1 MGWVRRGG
9 MGTAGKEDSML
20 GKDWRVVSKV
30 RPGSEIGLKVAR
42 VSSAGGVWGEQ
53 FEAARRT
60 GDTREGDEKIAGEVV
75 GTDTWTWGGAFLNGN
90 KCSSNVTWRERYNL
104 PVWRSKHLKACWV
117 REYPRN
123 TRFRLW
129 LELVC
134 SVRNKPR
141 VTLATKGPQ
150 FVIVRGTTKERFKG
164 TCVREQRS
172 GETIDEIDCSG

>member
-1 MGWVRRGG
+1 MEVQTFEG
-9 MGTAGKEDSML
+9 ML
-20 GKDWRVVSKV
+20 
-30 RPGSEIGLKVAR
+30 SE
-42 VSSAGGVWGEQ
+42 GVPE
-53 FEAARRT
+53 
-60 GDTREGDEKIAGEVV
+60 
-75 GTDTWTWGGAFLNGN
+75 
-90 KCSSNVTWRERYNL
+90 
-104 PVWRSKHLKACWV
+104 
-117 REYPRN
+117 EY
-123 TRFRLW
+123 TRFRLC